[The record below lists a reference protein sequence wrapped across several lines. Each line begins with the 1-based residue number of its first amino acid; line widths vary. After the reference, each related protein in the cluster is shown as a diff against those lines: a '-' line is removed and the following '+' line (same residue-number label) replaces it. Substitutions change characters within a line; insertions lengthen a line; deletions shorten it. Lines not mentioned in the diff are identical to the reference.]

1 MLVYNN
7 FFFLLPHTMY
17 VVVRQATELMTI
29 FQTTEHINIL
39 ASVIERFFFSQNH
52 RVWFDNVFFLL
63 EIFKLLAF
71 KKADIS
77 MASSA
82 NNGTYERG

>member
-1 MLVYNN
+1 
-7 FFFLLPHTMY
+7 MY

-52 RVWFDNVFFLL
+52 RVWFDNVFFARN
-63 EIFKLLAF
+63 I
-71 KKADIS
+71 
-77 MASSA
+77 
-82 NNGTYERG
+82 